1 VTEAPAAPRPDPNY
15 ILSQEEFHRSMDEV
29 REWEAA
35 RSLALGKLV
44 SGEADA
50 LVTTAGWVCLSFAL
64 WLFMIGVFAI
74 RGQLRG
80 RP

>member
-1 VTEAPAAPRPDPNY
+1 MSEGAAATPPDPNY
-15 ILSQEEFHRSMDEV
+15 ILSQEEFHRSVDELFERQV
-29 REWEAA
+29 
-35 RSLALGKLV
+35 LGNRGIKRAV

-50 LVTTAGWVCLSFAL
+50 LVATAGWVCVSLAF
-64 WLFMIGVFAI
+64 WLLMIGFLAI